1 MKVGKHK
8 YHLFQY
14 GLVFTEILI
23 SKKKKNYLSKS
34 EERVSVFGDEDM

>member
-23 SKKKKNYLSKS
+23 SKKKNYLSKS

>member
-1 MKVGKHK
+1 MKVEKHK

-14 GLVFTEILI
+14 ELVFTEILI
-23 SKKKKNYLSKS
+23 SKKKIIRLKS